1 MLIPPLRPG
10 SGRALASFFSAWCDA
25 EHPAFVYPMMLC
37 RSTRFLILCIA
48 AGSLLPGNLPA
59 CAQSMIAPHPNAM
72 VRRAVQIQIAN
83 DERTVAMRYRF
94 TKITDHGT
102 FVKDVIETR
111 DGEVS
116 RLVAINGKPPD
127 PQRERQEEQRLHA
140 LLADPASQRRHH
152 QHETEEQQR
161 IDRLMRELPDAFL
174 FRYAGEE
181 PGMNGPILHYTFV
194 PNPRFSPPDM
204 ESRMFEGM
212 TGDLWFNQLNM
223 RFVRLQAHLIHN
235 VRWGLGL
242 LATFEKGGRVSMEN
256 DEVLPGYWAIT
267 HMRLDVEGSA
277 LVFKT
282 LSFHMTENQSDFTRL
297 SPDTTWRQAV
307 AMLEKD
313 TRSSVAQR

>member
-1 MLIPPLRPG
+1 MPCRYLRFCFPPL
-10 SGRALASFFSAWCDA
+10 A
-25 EHPAFVYPMMLC
+25 AFIL
-37 RSTRFLILCIA
+37 LIGGA
-48 AGSLLPGNLPA
+48 NGHS
-59 CAQSMIAPHPNAM
+59 QSIAPNPDAI
-72 VRRAVQIQIAN
+72 VRRAVQIQIAS
-83 DERTVAMRYRF
+83 DEHPAAMRFIF
-94 TKITDHGT
+94 TKITSHGAFT
-102 FVKDVIETR
+102 KDVMETK

-116 RLVAINGKPPD
+116 RLIAINGKPLD
-127 PQRERQEEQRLHA
+127 PLREQEERTRLKN
-140 LLADPASQRRHH
+140 LLKDPASQQRHH
-152 QHETEEQQR
+152 RHENRDQQH

-181 PGMNGPILHYTFV
+181 PGMNGPILHFTFV

-212 TGDLWFNQLNM
+212 TGDLWINQLTM

-313 TRSSVAQR
+313 